1 MTFIDGEENQEINSI
16 PVIEEGI
23 RNENGLMEPN
33 EVEISVR
40 AETEIT
46 YEEHLIIDDLKTLIS
61 NETDESL
68 LFKKI
73 DQRKFRDVT
82 KKVNAVMK
90 HIETDVTETD
100 KLAMAPALWV
110 AKTWK

>member
-1 MTFIDGEENQEINSI
+1 M
-16 PVIEEGI
+16 IEEGI
-23 RNENGLMEPN
+23 QNENGLMESN
-33 EVEISVR
+33 EVEISAL

-46 YEEHLIIDDLKTLIS
+46 DEEHLIIDDLKTLIS

-82 KKVNAVMK
+82 KKVNAVMR

-100 KLAMAPALWV
+100 KLAMASALWV
-110 AKTWK
+110 AKTLE